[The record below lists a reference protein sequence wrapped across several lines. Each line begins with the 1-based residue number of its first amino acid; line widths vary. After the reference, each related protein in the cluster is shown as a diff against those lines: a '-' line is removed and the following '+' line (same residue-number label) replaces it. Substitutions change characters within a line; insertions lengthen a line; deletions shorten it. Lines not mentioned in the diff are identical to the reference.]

1 MGRIHRLPTHIADQ
15 IAAGEVVERPAS
27 VVRELLEN
35 AIDAGATAIDIEIE
49 DGGKRLIRVTDN
61 GCGMDRDD
69 LELAVERHA
78 TSKIRTEKDLE
89 AIMTFGF
96 RGEAIPSIASVSR
109 FAITSRPENADT
121 GWRVRINFGRDK
133 ITEPAGCPAGTIVE
147 VEDLFLKIP
156 ARLRFLK
163 RRQTEAGHISQ
174 QVRMLAV
181 AHPEIRF
188 SLKAEGREVFRTPGK
203 EAMPQ
208 ALWPLVGRE
217 LVSKLL
223 PVEGEMQSIKL
234 QGFVAPPDEGR
245 SSSKAFYFFLNGRN
259 ISNRMLWK
267 ALNEASK
274 GFFMSR
280 SYPVG
285 ALFLEIDPSLV
296 DVNVHPA
303 KQEVRFHQTDAVY
316 RIIYHSLRNTWEKN
330 DREENPSSAFAQ
342 KAHFANT
349 GNTRESESEPAS
361 QQVPLPWETP
371 ERSGNP
377 ASLDSS
383 GQIGESP
390 SQTYCFSREKT
401 VQTDQT
407 SETKTCKGH
416 IHSPFPGEHE
426 TPSPEQALLRKNK
439 TEDGRELRL
448 IGQLDNSYILCQ
460 GEYGLVII
468 DQHAAHEGIIFK
480 RLKEEFE
487 KNGAI
492 TSQPLLFPEVLD
504 VRPEDAA
511 RIPSLLPI
519 LRKMGIEA
527 EEFGP
532 EQIQVRTMPDFLAES
547 RRATRVLREIIDRL
561 LDAATPDAN
570 SLMHDI
576 LSSMACHSAIRANQT
591 LSPQEMQALLDQLG
605 EEGVTRCPHGR
616 PVSQTI
622 DFTEIRRNFKRTGV

>member
-35 AIDAGATAIDIEIE
+35 AIDAGATAIDVEIE

-89 AIMTFGF
+89 AIMTLGF
-96 RGEAIPSIASVSR
+96 RGEAIPSIASVSQ
-109 FAITSRPENADT
+109 FTITSRPEDADS

-133 ITEPAGCPAGTIVE
+133 ITKPVGCPAGTIVE

-163 RRQTEAGHISQ
+163 RRQTETGHISQ
-174 QVRMLAV
+174 QVRLLAV

-188 SLKAEGREVFRTPGK
+188 SLKAEGREVFRTTGK
-203 EAMPQ
+203 DAMPQ

-217 LVSKLL
+217 LIAKLL
-223 PVEGEMQSIKL
+223 PVEGEMQSIRL

-245 SSSKAFYFFLNGRN
+245 SSSRAFYFFLNGRN

-267 ALNEASK
+267 ALNEASR

-330 DREENPSSAFAQ
+330 DRAENPPSAFFQ
-342 KAHFANT
+342 KAHYANT
-349 GNTRESESEPAS
+349 DDTQESGADSAS

-371 ERSGNP
+371 EP
-377 ASLDSS
+377 ASKTVYLDDS
-383 GQIGESP
+383 GKIGESATA
-390 SQTYCFSREKT
+390 TYCFSDTKKESAYKT
-401 VQTDQT
+401 YDTETDR
-407 SETKTCKGH
+407 GH
-416 IHSPFPGEHE
+416 ISESFPEKHE
-426 TPSPEQALLRKNK
+426 TPSPEQEPASPKEP
-439 TEDGRELRL
+439 EDGRNLRL

-460 GEYGLVII
+460 GKDGLVII

-480 RLKEEFE
+480 RLREEFE

-492 TSQPLLFPEVLD
+492 ASQPLLFPEVLD
-504 VRPEDAA
+504 VRPEDTA
-511 RIPSLLPI
+511 RIPSLLQI
-519 LRKMGIEA
+519 LKKMGIQA

-547 RRATRVLREIIDRL
+547 RKATRILKEIIDRL
-561 LDAATPDAN
+561 LDAAAPDAN
-570 SLMHDI
+570 ALMHDI
-576 LSSMACHSAIRANQT
+576 LSSMACHSAIRANQA
-591 LSPQEMQALLDQLG
+591 LSPQEMQALLDQLE
-605 EEGVTRCPHGR
+605 EEGVSRCPHGR

-622 DFTEIRRNFKRTGV
+622 AFTEIRRNFKRTGV